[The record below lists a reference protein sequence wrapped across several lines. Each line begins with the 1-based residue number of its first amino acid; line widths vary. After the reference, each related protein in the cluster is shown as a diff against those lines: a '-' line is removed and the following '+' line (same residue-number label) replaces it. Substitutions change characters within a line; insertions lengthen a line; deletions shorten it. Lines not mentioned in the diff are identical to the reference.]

1 MSQKRVPP
9 DTQSAR
15 GSLMK
20 AMLRF
25 VIPIAVQAGVL
36 LAQST
41 SATVTGLVTDQS
53 GASIGNAQIAVANDA
68 TGVNRQTRTSD
79 SGNYS
84 VALLPAGVYRITV
97 VHDGFR
103 PMTRS
108 SIELKVDQVARI
120 DFTLEVG
127 GVN

>member
-1 MSQKRVPP
+1 MSQKAARTA
-9 DTQSAR
+9 TQAAR

-25 VIPIAVQAGVL
+25 VLLIAGQAGVL

-79 SGNYS
+79 SGNFS

-97 VHDGFR
+97 MHDGFR
-103 PMTRS
+103 PTTRS
-108 SIELKVDQVARI
+108 SIELK
-120 DFTLEVG
+120 
-127 GVN
+127 